1 MRDGVTSD
9 AVDVK
14 KTTRSYC
21 GRLEVVWLILE
32 MVEPVKPEW
41 RGKVWKFAGSGLFED
56 GAELLDG

>member
-1 MRDGVTSD
+1 
-9 AVDVK
+9 
-14 KTTRSYC
+14 
-21 GRLEVVWLILE
+21 